1 MVWGMGL
8 TVDEVST
15 FPSLLSVW
23 SLPAFSFL
31 AVEASSYLVMWC
43 QPSPGWRTLLRGQT
57 VGEESSTRGNPPKPL
72 SDIGIFRLHKRWS
85 FESLCLPPQ
94 MCFPHFYKDN
104 AEGVSCV
111 LPLRGFYRWK
121 VLWFKAH
128 WSDLTDLSPG
138 LRRSFLCFSTSVRS
152 CPLAGHTHLG
162 TDYLYICYVWG
173 PDWLTTFHLPS
184 SPQK

>member
-1 MVWGMGL
+1 MR
-8 TVDEVST
+8 SAP
-15 FPSLLSVW
+15 FPASYLCDLSQLLASLLWKLVLTW
-23 SLPAFSFL
+23 LCD
-31 AVEASSYLVMWC
+31 ASQVLGEERSWE
-43 QPSPGWRTLLRGQT
+43 GT
-57 VGEESSTRGNPPKPL
+57 VGKESSTRGNLPKPL

-85 FESLCLPPQ
+85 FSQ